1 MSTAAQAQLGMGM
14 ELGMGIGMST
24 AGRFR
29 FCNIGYFGQLL
40 TSSPWSGPLLPECQ
54 LDIFPSSLCLSTAL
68 SLPRDHHSDDVDD
81 QNQDVIKDEDE

>member
-1 MSTAAQAQLGMGM
+1 MSTAAQAQLGIGM
-14 ELGMGIGMST
+14 ELGMGTGMGT

-40 TSSPWSGPLLPECQ
+40 TSSPWSGPCCQ

-68 SLPRDHHSDDVDD
+68 SLPRDHHSGDVDD